1 MKNSYRLGKYDLPHI
16 RHLFICHPLSGLK
29 IYSIKTFEQ
38 LLYIQQGYPYI
49 NDVWDGRNWKSF
61 NRDNCEN
68 CFFKNIHN
76 VAFIMNV
83 DWFKPYK
90 HSEYKVGGIYLNIL
104 NLPRTQRYKTKW
116 TMLIGLIPGPTEP
129 KDNND
134 SFLKPLVNDLIE
146 LWNGIQIHCSSTTTL
161 IRGALIAVSC
171 DIPAARKYVSFLVI
185 KPTRDAH
192 VVNLKHRGKIHGT

>member
-1 MKNSYRLGKYDLPHI
+1 
-16 RHLFICHPLSGLK
+16 
-29 IYSIKTFEQ
+29 
-38 LLYIQQGYPYI
+38 
-49 NDVWDGRNWKSF
+49 
-61 NRDNCEN
+61 
-68 CFFKNIHN
+68 
-76 VAFIMNV
+76 MNV
-83 DWFKPYK
+83 DWFKPFK

-129 KDNND
+129 KDNIN

-171 DIPAARKYVSFLVI
+171 DIPAARKVCQFLGHKANKGCSRCEFEAQRENPWNV
-185 KPTRDAH
+185 TSSMSYFTA
-192 VVNLKHRGKIHGT
+192 V